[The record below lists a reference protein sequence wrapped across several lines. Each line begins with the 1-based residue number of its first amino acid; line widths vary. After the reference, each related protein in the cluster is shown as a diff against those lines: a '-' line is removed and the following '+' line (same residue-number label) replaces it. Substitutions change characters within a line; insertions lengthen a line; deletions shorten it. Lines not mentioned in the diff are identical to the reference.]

1 MAQQRQHGDL
11 ASVMYPALSRETKAR
26 EAALERQAAENQQRK
41 AMPLADL
48 RELRQRIDQRLQRE
62 REGRR

>member
-11 ASVMYPALSRETKAR
+11 ASVMYPALSREAKAR
-26 EAALERQAAENQQRK
+26 EAAQQRHQTDCQQRK
-41 AMPLADL
+41 AMLLADL